1 MQTAWRERNP
11 QERVKGAKA
20 AIEKNADCAT
30 AYILLAEEEAPTIL
44 ESEKLL
50 KQAMKAAE
58 SNLKKSQAQPHG
70 GSNDSSGVLSK
81 WLIKTIKMVFYYVVI
96 KGNLILMKLAGRD
109 INVLIYIKRRLAMC
123 ARKLGRLKEAVKM
136 FRDVRV
142 IVWEDYCC
150 VITGLSWLNCPD
162 FS

>member
-11 QERVKGAKA
+11 QERVNGAKA
-20 AIEKNADCAT
+20 ALEKNPDCAT
-30 AYILLAEEEAPTIL
+30 AYILLAEEDACTIV

-58 SNLKKSQAQPHG
+58 SNLRKSQLSQPHG
-70 GSNDSSGVLSK
+70 GNGDNVLSK
-81 WLIKTIKMVFYYVVI
+81 QILIYSIRVEEI
-96 KGNLILMKLAGRD
+96 KGITYLTNTYHVVDLSLIGRD

-136 FRDVRV
+136 FRDVRGR
-142 IVWEDYCC
+142 I
-150 VITGLSWLNCPD
+150 
-162 FS
+162 